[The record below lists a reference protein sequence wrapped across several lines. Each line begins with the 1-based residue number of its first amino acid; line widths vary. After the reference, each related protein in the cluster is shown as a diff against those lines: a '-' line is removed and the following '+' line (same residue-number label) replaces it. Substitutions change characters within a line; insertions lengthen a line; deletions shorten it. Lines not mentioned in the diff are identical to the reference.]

1 MVHEGT
7 GLWHAAG
14 FNASR
19 WLMIIIHGY
28 RATTLILYVLL
39 NVLVRTEYPAAVTA
53 EIVDVNIN
61 VNINS
66 LDGTT
71 GRPLDVDLPP
81 TLPMTFG
88 TENTTS
94 ISAQSGSTAL
104 MPCVV
109 HNLGEGTVSWIK
121 RKNVQEL
128 LTVGLTTYA
137 NDERFQAIH
146 FHHSEDWTLQIKY
159 VQPRDAGLY
168 ECQVSTHPPTS
179 IFLLL
184 DVVEARTE
192 IAGPVEKFVRPGST
206 LQLHCL
212 VKKSTETPLYV
223 FWYHN
228 FRMINYDVDQG
239 VNVSTDLANRESW
252 LEVPRASDRHSGNYT
267 CEANNAQPARVL
279 VHVFKGDNPAAMQ
292 HSMAS
297 SPSMM
302 ACTALLTMF
311 VTLKLALQTNW
322 TL

>member
-14 FNASR
+14 FNVSR
-19 WLMIIIHGY
+19 WLMIIIHGH
-28 RATTLILYVLL
+28 RASTLVLSILL
-39 NVLVRTEYPAAVTA
+39 NVLVRTEHSPAVTA
-53 EIVDVNIN
+53 EIVGAKA
-61 VNINS
+61 NS

-71 GRPLDVDLPP
+71 TGRPLDIDLPP

-88 TENTTS
+88 TDNSTVV
-94 ISAQSGSTAL
+94 SAQSGSTAL
-104 MPCVV
+104 LPCVV
-109 HNLGEGTVSWIK
+109 RNLGEGVVSWIK

-128 LTVGLTTYA
+128 LTVGLITYA

-168 ECQVSTHPPTS
+168 QCQVSTHPPTS
-179 IFLLL
+179 IFLFLE
-184 DVVEARTE
+184 VVEARAE
-192 IAGPVEKFVRPGST
+192 IAGPSEKFVRPGST

-212 VKKSTETPLYV
+212 VKKSTEAPSYL

-228 FRMINYDVDQG
+228 LRMINYDVDQG
-239 VNVSTDLANRESW
+239 VNVSTDLTGRESW

-267 CEANNAQPARVL
+267 CEASNAQPARVL

-292 HSMAS
+292 HSLAS
-297 SPSMM
+297 SPYVM
-302 ACTALLTMF
+302 ARTSLILVLAILELL
-311 VTLKLALQTNW
+311 LHSASTN
-322 TL
+322 

>member
-7 GLWHAAG
+7 GLWHATG
-14 FNASR
+14 FNASK

-28 RATTLILYVLL
+28 RVTTLVLYILL
-39 NVLVRTEYPAAVTA
+39 NVLVRTEYPVAVTA
-53 EIVDVNIN
+53 EIVDVNM
-61 VNINS
+61 NS

-71 GRPLDVDLPP
+71 GKPLDVDLPP

-88 TENTTS
+88 TENSTS
-94 ISAQSGSTAL
+94 VLAQSGSTAL

-121 RKNVQEL
+121 RKNAVLHEL

-184 DVVEARTE
+184 EVVVMLLALMRSALGFCYAENDTRAYVKLTAIIRNDRDPLSQQSPGGGLRKRWAKGCQKIVQVNVRTRTHAPA
-192 IAGPVEKFVRPGST
+192 IQNCNSFHRNRRPFTPGSP
-206 LQLHCL
+206 Q
-212 VKKSTETPLYV
+212 
-223 FWYHN
+223 
-228 FRMINYDVDQG
+228 I
-239 VNVSTDLANRESW
+239 
-252 LEVPRASDRHSGNYT
+252 
-267 CEANNAQPARVL
+267 ARKRL
-279 VHVFKGDNPAAMQ
+279 RITSRLSFAA
-292 HSMAS
+292 AR
-297 SPSMM
+297 P
-302 ACTALLTMF
+302 
-311 VTLKLALQTNW
+311 
-322 TL
+322 